1 MKLMKALTVV
11 VVLAGLVAL
20 GLALARPAY
29 SQAPP
34 GADRQWFPEW
44 SLLEGSGSQIG
55 VTARDLE
62 PADFER
68 LKVDGGV
75 LIDTVRPD
83 SPAAKAGLRTSDI
96 VVEFDGERVRSLRQ
110 FTRLVRESPPD
121 RAIRTTVLRDGTRT
135 SLSITPVAGGGELTF
150 DGRELR
156 ERVERTLDDEK
167 LREQIEAFTARIP
180 RFDFDLQGGARGRLG
195 VTVQELTPDLAA
207 YFGAADGVLV
217 AAVVENSPA
226 FRAGLKA
233 GDVIASVNG
242 RSVGSTN
249 DLVRELRGVT
259 GTGEVTLG
267 IVRDKKESS
276 LKATIDVQ
284 PERRA
289 RPVRPI
295 RRSIGQATV

>member
-1 MKLMKALTVV
+1 MKLLSVA
-11 VVLAGLVAL
+11 VVLAGLVV
-20 GLALARPAY
+20 LALVWARPAY
-29 SQAPP
+29 SQAAPR
-34 GADRQWFPEW
+34 ADREW
-44 SLLEGSGSQIG
+44 YLLQGPGSQIG

-62 PADFER
+62 PDEADR
-68 LKVDGGV
+68 LKLAGGV
-75 LIDTVRPD
+75 FIETVRPD
-83 SPAAKAGLRTSDI
+83 SPAAKAGLQASD
-96 VVEFDGERVRSLRQ
+96 VVIEFDGERVRSLRQ
-110 FTRLVRESPPD
+110 FTRLVAETPPD
-121 RAIRTTVLRDGTRT
+121 RAVRTTVVRDGRQ
-135 SLSITPVAGGGELTF
+135 SELSVTPVAGGFDITF
-150 DGRELR
+150 DGRRLR
-156 ERVERTLDDEK
+156 EG
-167 LREQIEAFTARIP
+167 IEGLTARIP
-180 RFDFDLQGGARGRLG
+180 DFNFDLDFDSGPGAASRARLG

-207 YFGAADGVLV
+207 YFGAADGLLV